1 MEDNNKIGKTRYLLM
16 KIGDIKGTFHVNMD
30 MIKNKSVMDLTEA
43 EEIKKRQQECT
54 LELFKKF
61 LNDPDNHDDVV
72 THLETDM
79 PEYKVKWA
87 LENVARNRATGGD
100 GIPAELLK
108 ILKDDAVKVLHT
120 IYKQIWKIHQWPQD
134 WKICFYSNPKLGQCQ
149 ECSNFHAVVL
159 ISRTSRFILKIF
171 QPRLQQYMNLE
182 LPDVQAGF

>member
-1 MEDNNKIGKTRYLLM
+1 M
-16 KIGDIKGTFHVNMD
+16 
-30 MIKNKSVMDLTEA
+30 
-43 EEIKKRQQECT
+43 
-54 LELFKKF
+54 
-61 LNDPDNHDDVV
+61 V
-72 THLETDM
+72 THLEPDF
-79 PEYKVKWA
+79 
-87 LENVARNRATGGD
+87 LECEVMWTLGSITTNKASGGD
-100 GIPAELLK
+100 RISAELFQ